1 MAKFVTW
8 LFAFVFGAVGGWMTS
23 RLGMYASFM
32 GGIVGTA
39 IGIYLGRK
47 LARHYGA

>member
-1 MAKFVTW
+1 MANLVTW
-8 LFAFVFGAVGGWMTS
+8 ILAFVFGAVGGWALS
-23 RLGMYASFM
+23 RLGVFASFL